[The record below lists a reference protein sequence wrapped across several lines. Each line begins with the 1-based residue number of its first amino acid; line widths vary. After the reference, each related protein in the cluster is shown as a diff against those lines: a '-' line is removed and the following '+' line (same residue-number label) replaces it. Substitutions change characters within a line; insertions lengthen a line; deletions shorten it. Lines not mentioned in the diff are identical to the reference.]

1 MLKRYNIA
9 QANNYK
15 INNQRI
21 NETKTNNHNNTPN
34 KLKDNNLRPSKPK
47 DGSLR
52 QRMFDKKI
60 KVTQIKEENQW
71 NTSPKAK
78 HEAESVNLTA
88 FKSIITNI

>member
-21 NETKTNNHNNTPN
+21 NGKKTNNHNNTPN

-52 QRMFDKKI
+52 QTNNLNKPKDGLRQRMFDKKI
-60 KVTQIKEENQW
+60 KATEIKEEII
-71 NTSPKAK
+71 SPQ
-78 HEAESVNLTA
+78 
-88 FKSIITNI
+88 